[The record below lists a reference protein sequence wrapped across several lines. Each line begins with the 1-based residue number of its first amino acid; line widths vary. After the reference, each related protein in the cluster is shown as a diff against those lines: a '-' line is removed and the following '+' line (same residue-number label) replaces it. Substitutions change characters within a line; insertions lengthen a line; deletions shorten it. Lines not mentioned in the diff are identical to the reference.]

1 MEFLQ
6 NGQIEPNIIG
16 KEYFIFFIHFQW
28 SSGDISIGLVARS
41 IDGTRSNGKWIK
53 YTEHHKRKTEANTKD
68 KPNSKDE
75 NEKIAQGKTEI
86 TETVTDTSGKDLE
99 VMKKKPEREF
109 EEPKDETAKD
119 EAA

>member
-6 NGQIEPNIIG
+6 NGQIEPSIIG
-16 KEYFIFFIHFQW
+16 KEYFILLIHLILEP
-28 SSGDISIGLVARS
+28 SSVHRFGSRS
-41 IDGTRSNGKWIK
+41 GPLNGKLIK

-68 KPNSKDE
+68 E
-75 NEKIAQGKTEI
+75 NEKSVQEKTEI
-86 TETVTDTSGKDLE
+86 PETDTVTDTPGKDPE
-99 VMKKKPEREF
+99 VMAKKKPEREF

>member
-1 MEFLQ
+1 MY
-6 NGQIEPNIIG
+6 
-16 KEYFIFFIHFQW
+16 KEYW
-28 SSGDISIGLVARS
+28 SISNRLKY
-41 IDGTRSNGKWIK
+41 KWIK

-75 NEKIAQGKTEI
+75 NEKTAQEKTEI
-86 TETVTDTSGKDLE
+86 TETVTVTVAPGKDLK